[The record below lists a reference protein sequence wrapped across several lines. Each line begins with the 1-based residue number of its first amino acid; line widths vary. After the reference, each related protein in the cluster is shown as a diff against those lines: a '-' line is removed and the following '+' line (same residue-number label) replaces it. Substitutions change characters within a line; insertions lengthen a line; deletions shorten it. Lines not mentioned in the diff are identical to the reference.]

1 MAAYRDFAARLQLLG
16 ISAGQLRPE
25 RVSIGRLV
33 WSALVL
39 LVAGSALV
47 TVTLIHLPA
56 LVVIV
61 VGTAL
66 VRSTATKG
74 TVRLLLGL
82 VTLLTTWVLM
92 GMWLGDGWVAVADGV
107 AVAIGGAIALSV
119 WPPIVRQAAVL
130 LGRIRLR
137 DRVGLVPP
145 VLEAR
150 STLVA
155 AVRDSIESDHDHT

>member
-1 MAAYRDFAARLQLLG
+1 MA
-16 ISAGQLRPE
+16 
-25 RVSIGRLV
+25 
-33 WSALVL
+33 
-39 LVAGSALV
+39 
-47 TVTLIHLPA
+47 VTLIHLPA
-56 LVVIV
+56 LAIIV

-92 GMWLGDGWVAVADGV
+92 GMWLGDGWVAVADGIAIAV
-107 AVAIGGAIALSV
+107 GGAVALTV
-119 WPPIVRQAAVL
+119 WPPIVRQVSVL
-130 LGRIRLR
+130 IGRIWLR

-150 STLVA
+150 SVLVA
-155 AVRDSIESDHDHT
+155 TVRDSIGASHDDT